1 MTPDDNN
8 DKLLEAIETEHRNT
22 FLFDN
27 KRFKLGGESGY
38 SGGIYYIGEDDE
50 LIEINYYKVLE
61 VLHPEIQWIYES
73 TNDYQGDWICIGK
86 DKNDVWYYK
95 RGSYGSCSGC
105 DWYMGIND
113 KEGAIEYIKSMNVID
128 KVGTKEELIEYLK
141 KEKTNG
147 WNDIK
152 NLLDAIIK
160 RIQ

>member
-1 MTPDDNN
+1 MTPDENN

-27 KRFKLGGESGY
+27 KRFKLGEGY
-38 SGGIYYIGEDDE
+38 GGGIHYIDEDDK

-61 VLHPEIQWIYES
+61 VLHPKIQWIYES
-73 TNDYQGDWICIGK
+73 TNDYQGEWISIGK
-86 DKNDVWYYK
+86 DDDDIWYYK

-105 DWYMGIND
+105 DWYMSITD

-128 KVGTKEELIEYLK
+128 RVGTKEQLIEYLK

-147 WNDIK
+147 WNDMK
-152 NLLDAIIK
+152 SLLDAIIK
-160 RIQ
+160 RIK